1 MLKMVLP
8 TVLKWKHTLK
18 EKQLLPVIR
27 KLRDFQDAHGIKQL
41 IRTSS
46 ARRTKNM
53 SNEDVLKVVEDL
65 TSENEIELLELS
77 GVIIYN
83 IIKLCLDEYE
93 VNDITM

>member
-1 MLKMVLP
+1 
-8 TVLKWKHTLK
+8 
-18 EKQLLPVIR
+18 
-27 KLRDFQDAHGIKQL
+27 
-41 IRTSS
+41 
-46 ARRTKNM
+46 M